1 MPSFAL
7 SCMNGNYERCTIATL
22 FCATVQLM
30 SILSNRLR
38 TLAQNT
44 RGTPLISVIRSLFH
58 VLSKQRKTTPFA
70 STTSALLAQ
79 NGGGVPPILSRMELY
94 SVASAIQS
102 LLCFSGFFLLSGITL
117 VPPGAGPAFRAL
129 RRASVPASNLFPLF
143 LISCALARRIYN
155 LSTKRHYTR
164 PMTPKSRL
172 LGSFLPVF
180 MVLPALFSS
189 PLGAQQTPVNLP
201 NGRILIEVP
210 GHPRPINNLPT
221 AAALSPDLKFAVF
234 LHSGYGAYTSGE
246 KQSLTVLNLE
256 TNELKDFPDHRL
268 GHDSHQSYFLGL
280 AFSLDGHRLYASMA
294 SFTDPL
300 GKKPGDTGNG
310 IAVYSFDN
318 GKISPE
324 KFLPLS
330 PRKTIPKGKLRRDEF
345 DDVTYPAGLSVANV
359 AGVESI
365 LVACNNSDEAIL
377 LAASDGKILHRF
389 DLSTFKR
396 IPASLPY
403 ATVMTHDGKRAF
415 VSLWNA
421 SSVAELDL
429 VTGRVQKIIP
439 LEKPSAPL
447 AGGSHPTALLLNHDD
462 SILYVALTNRDK
474 IVALDT
480 KTLKVSKEFS
490 AKPAGQ
496 SYGGSD
502 PQSLSL
508 SSDEKLLFS
517 ANAIS
522 DSVSVFDLSGNSE
535 PGFIP
540 TEWYPT
546 VVLATPKQ
554 LLVATAKGRSSGP
567 NSIPLKKNADGSPD
581 YPYTPA
587 RINGSVAQISL
598 ADLTANLADYTKQA
612 IASNSLRGNSDKI
625 QFASDENKIRHVIYI
640 IKENRTY
647 DQVFGD
653 LGAGDGDP
661 SLTMYGEDITPNQHK
676 LAKQFGILDN
686 FYDSGDVSGDGHIWS
701 NSASISDYVAKTW
714 PIGYRSAEHT
724 YDSEGTF
731 LNGISADDDLPDAGE
746 PTGGYLWKN
755 FAAHGVT
762 YRHYGEFIVTKWC
775 NAASENKK
783 PTWGPPKVA
792 GVTCKRTVIKQG
804 EPLEENVGDTR
815 GGPSPYPWDIPVIAK
830 NIASEVELRGHFDPL
845 FPDFEVAYP
854 DQLRADEFLNEFN
867 EFVAARRDGKDT
879 MPQFILL
886 RLPNDHTAGLTKNQP
901 RPAASVADNDLA
913 IGRVVDAL
921 SHSPYWDDT
930 AVLILEDDAQDGP
943 DHVDSHRSIA
953 LVISKY
959 SPLPQNREGVASPF
973 VDHTFYTTINMV
985 RTIESLL
992 GVPPMNSNDSRAA
1005 AMAPLFSGPG
1015 TQPPFIADYRNK
1027 INGLIYEMNTKDWKE
1042 GENLDFEHVDAIDTA
1057 LLNKALW
1064 RDRMGDAPMPP
1075 PQHNVFPPEH
1085 STSAGKRKVKFLDP
1099 D

>member
-1 MPSFAL
+1 MTPQTRQLHSLLPLLILVLAL
-7 SCMNGNYERCTIATL
+7 VS
-22 FCATVQLM
+22 
-30 SILSNRLR
+30 
-38 TLAQNT
+38 
-44 RGTPLISVIRSLFH
+44 TPL
-58 VLSKQRKTTPFA
+58 
-70 STTSALLAQ
+70 
-79 NGGGVPPILSRMELY
+79 Y
-94 SVASAIQS
+94 
-102 LLCFSGFFLLSGITL
+102 
-117 VPPGAGPAFRAL
+117 
-129 RRASVPASNLFPLF
+129 
-143 LISCALARRIYN
+143 
-155 LSTKRHYTR
+155 
-164 PMTPKSRL
+164 
-172 LGSFLPVF
+172 
-180 MVLPALFSS
+180 
-189 PLGAQQTPVNLP
+189 AQQKPVNLP
-201 NGRILIEVP
+201 NGRVLTEVP
-210 GHPRPINNLPT
+210 GHPRPVNNLPT
-221 AAALSPDLKFAVF
+221 AAVLSPDGKFAVF

-256 TNELKDFPDHRL
+256 TNELTDFPDDRL
-268 GHDSHQSYFLGL
+268 AHDAHQSYFIGL
-280 AFSLDGHRLYASMA
+280 AFSLDGHHLYASMA

-300 GKKPGDTGNG
+300 GKMAGDTGNG
-310 IAVYSFDN
+310 IAVYKFEN
-318 GKISPE
+318 GRVSPE
-324 KFLPLS
+324 KFLPLA
-330 PRKTIPKGKLRRDEF
+330 PRKTIPKGKLRREEF
-345 DDVTYPAGLSVANV
+345 ADVTYPAGLSIAKV
-359 AGVESI
+359 AGIESI

-377 LAASDGKILHRF
+377 LNASDGKILRRF

-403 ATVMTHDGKRAF
+403 TAVITHDGKRGF

-429 VTGRVQKIIP
+429 VTGRVAKIIP
-439 LEKPSAPL
+439 LEKPSEKL

-462 SILYVALTNRDK
+462 STLYAALTNRDQ

-480 KTLKVSKEFS
+480 RTLKTSRAFS
-490 AKPAGQ
+490 TKLPGQ

-522 DSVSVFDLSGNSE
+522 DSVSVFDLTGKSE
-535 PGFIP
+535 SGFIP

-546 VVLATPKQ
+546 VVLATPNQ
-554 LLVATAKGRSSGP
+554 LLIATAKGRSSGP
-567 NSIPLKKNADGSPD
+567 NPKPLGHKGDGRVE

-587 RINGSVAQISL
+587 RINGSLAQISL
-598 ADLTANLADYTKQA
+598 ADLPANLLDYTKQTV
-612 IASNSLRGNSDKI
+612 ASNSLRGNSDKI
-625 QFASDENKIRHVIYI
+625 EFAAGENKIHHVIYI
-640 IKENRTY
+640 IKENRTF

-653 LGAGDGDP
+653 LGAGDCDP
-661 SLTMYGEDITPNQHK
+661 SLTMYGEDITPNQHR

-714 PIGYRSAEHT
+714 PIAYRSAEHT

-731 LNGISADDDLPDAGE
+731 LNGISVDDDLPDAGE

-755 FAAHGVT
+755 FASHGIT

-775 NAASENKK
+775 NAESENKK
-783 PTWGPPKVA
+783 PSWGPPKVA

-804 EPLEENVGDTR
+804 EPLEQNVGDPH
-815 GGPSPYPWDIPVIAK
+815 GGPSPYPWEIPVLAK
-830 NIASEVELRGHFDPL
+830 NIASEVELRGHFDPV

-867 EFVAARRDGKDT
+867 DFVAARRDGKDT

-886 RLPNDHTAGLTKNQP
+886 RLPNDHTAGLKKNQP

-913 IGRVVDAL
+913 IGRVIDGL

-959 SPLPQNREGVASPF
+959 SPLPQTQSSAVTPF
-973 VDHTFYTTINMV
+973 VDHAFYTTINMV
-985 RTIESLL
+985 RTIEALL

-1005 AMAPLFSGPG
+1005 AMAPLFSGLG

-1027 INGLIYEMNTKDWKE
+1027 INGIIYEMNTQDWKE
-1042 GENLDFEHVDAIDTA
+1042 GENLDFKHVDAVDTA
-1057 LLNKALW
+1057 LLNKVLW
-1064 RDRMGDAPMPP
+1064 RDRMGDAPMPQ
-1075 PQHNVFPPEH
+1075 PQHNVFPAEH
-1085 STSAGKRKVKFLDP
+1085 PSPTGKRSAKPRDR